1 MTGSGSVS
9 RITVGYIVRAKG
21 VRGEVKVEPL
31 THSIER
37 FDLLSK
43 IVIERGDEPLRD
55 LVVEHWRPD
64 PPGVLIKFG
73 GIDSPEEARES
84 VVKGYIT
91 VARDEVAPL
100 PGDQY
105 YVFDLIGCDIEDES
119 GTHLGALVDVREMPS
134 TDVYV
139 VNTGDEEVMV
149 PAVRHF
155 VVDVSIAD
163 RRVTVRGVGDLF
175 SS

>member
-1 MTGSGSVS
+1 MDTGDD
-9 RITVGYIVRAKG
+9 RITVGYVVRAKG
-21 VRGEVKVEPL
+21 VCGEVMVEPL

-37 FDLLSK
+37 FDMLSK
-43 IVIERGDEPLRD
+43 VVVERGKEPLRD
-55 LVVEHWRPD
+55 LVIKYWRPD
-64 PPGVLIKFG
+64 SPGVLIKFG
-73 GIDSPEEARES
+73 GINTPEQARET

-91 VARDEVAPL
+91 VARDEIAPL

-105 YVFDLIGCDIEDES
+105 YVFDLIGCDVEDEF
-119 GTHLGALVDVREMPS
+119 GAHLGKLIDVREMPS

-139 VNTGDEEVMV
+139 VDTGSKQVMV

-155 VVDVSIAD
+155 IVDVSVAE
-163 RRVTVRGVGDLF
+163 RRVAVRGVGDLF

>member
-1 MTGSGSVS
+1 MADTGE
-9 RITVGYIVRAKG
+9 RITIGYIVRAKG
-21 VRGEVKVEPL
+21 VRGEVRVEPL

-37 FDLLSK
+37 FDMLSK
-43 IVIERGDEPLRD
+43 VVIERGEEPLRD
-55 LVVEHWRPD
+55 LIIQHWRPD
-64 PPGVLIKFG
+64 SPGVLIKFG
-73 GIDSPEEARES
+73 GIDTPEQARET

-105 YVFDLIGCDIEDES
+105 YVFDLIGCDVVDEGGS
-119 GTHLGALVDVREMPS
+119 QLGKLIDVREMPS

-139 VNTGDEEVMV
+139 VDTGSKEVMV
-149 PAVRHF
+149 PAVRHY
-155 VVDVSIAD
+155 VVDVSVAE

-175 SS
+175 NP